1 MKRHVGKIG
10 IVLALIVAVVA
21 CPAAVRAEA
30 QFDALRKKFID
41 GEKSTGTIAYFEL
54 KGLLAETPT
63 EMPPLFGSEPP
74 ASMLGMLRRLK
85 EARIDPSVVAVVV
98 DLQQSMLGLA
108 QIEEL
113 HDALRKFSA
122 VDKPVYVHADTLT
135 TLSYSVATGASHISI
150 VPTGDLWLLG
160 LHGEAPYLR
169 GALDKLGCVP
179 DFETCGNFK
188 TASEPL
194 TRKGPSEQQQEM
206 TNWMLDSLYAGMV
219 DRIADGRKMTSA
231 KVRDLIDQGPFSA
244 EEAKELGLID
254 AVQHRQDFVAGL
266 KDRYGDG
273 VKIDSS
279 YAEDD
284 PLDIPDDNIF
294 AMFEFMM
301 KLFNPQEKVYTEP
314 SVAIVYVEGTIL
326 TGEAEKSPFGAA
338 EGAFSTSIRRALDKA
353 AKDDTVKAVVLRID
367 SPGGS
372 ALASE
377 IILDATR
384 RVAEKKPLIVSMGNV
399 AASGGYYVT
408 CASETIF
415 ADPMTI
421 TASIGV
427 LGGKIVTTEMWDKL
441 GINWHANQRGKH
453 AALMSTGSKWN
464 DSERAEIRKYMEN
477 VYEIFKGHVVSSRM
491 GKLSKPIDE
500 IAGGRVFTGRQALE
514 LGLVDRLGG
523 LSDAVLYAAERAN
536 MGDYDI
542 RVIPEPPTIFD
553 MFAPP
558 REKQIFANAGGTSLA
573 FASTAPFS
581 TMLPTIA
588 AVDPIRFRAVLTA
601 LQRIELIRQETV
613 IAMTPF
619 DLVIR

>member
-1 MKRHVGKIG
+1 MKRHVGKIA
-10 IVLALIVAVVA
+10 IALLAVVA
-21 CPAAVRAEA
+21 APSLPTVARAEA

-41 GEKSTGTIAYFEL
+41 GEKSASTIAYFEL
-54 KGLLAETPT
+54 KGPLAETPT
-63 EMPPLFGSEPP
+63 EMPPLFGSKPP

-85 EARIDPSVVAVVV
+85 EARVDPSVVAVVI
-98 DLQQSMLGLA
+98 DLQQAALGLA

-122 VDKPVYVHADTLT
+122 VDKPVYVHADSLSTI
-135 TLSYSVATGASHISI
+135 SYSVATGASHISI

-160 LHGEAPYLR
+160 LHGESPYLR

-206 TNWMLDSLYAGMV
+206 TNWLLDSLYAGLI
-219 DRIADGRKMTSA
+219 DRIADGRKMTSH
-231 KVRDLIDQGPFSA
+231 KVRELIDQGPFSA
-244 EEAKELGLID
+244 AEAEQLGLID
-254 AVQHRQDFVAGL
+254 AVEYRQDFVAGL
-266 KDRYGDG
+266 KERYGDG
-273 VKIDSS
+273 VKIDTS

-301 KLFNPQEKVYTEP
+301 KLFNPQEKVYTDP

-326 TGEAEKSPFGAA
+326 TGEAEQSPFGPA
-338 EGAFSTSIRRALDKA
+338 EGAFSTNIRRALDKA

-421 TASIGV
+421 TSSIGV
-427 LGGKIVTTEMWDKL
+427 LGGKIVTTGMWEKI
-441 GINWHANQRGKH
+441 GVNWHSNQRGKH
-453 AALMSTGSKWN
+453 AAIMSTGSKWN
-464 DSERAEIRKYMEN
+464 DSERAEMRKYMESI
-477 VYEIFKGHVVSSRM
+477 YEIFKGHVVNSRK
-491 GKLSKPIDE
+491 GKLTKPIDD
-500 IAGGRVFTGRQALE
+500 IAGGRVYTGRQALE
-514 LGLVDRLGG
+514 LGLVDKLGG
-523 LSDAVLYAAERAN
+523 LSDAVRYAAERAS
-536 MGDYDI
+536 MGEYDI

-573 FASTAPFS
+573 FAATAPFS

-588 AVDPIRFRAVLTA
+588 AVDPVRCRAVLTA
-601 LQRIELIRQETV
+601 LQRLELIRQENV